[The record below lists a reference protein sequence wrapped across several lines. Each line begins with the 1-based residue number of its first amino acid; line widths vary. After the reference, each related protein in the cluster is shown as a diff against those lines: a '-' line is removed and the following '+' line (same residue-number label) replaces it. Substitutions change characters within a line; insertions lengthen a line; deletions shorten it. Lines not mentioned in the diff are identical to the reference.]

1 MENLGID
8 LKLMTAQ
15 LVNFAI
21 FFFVF
26 KKFIATPF
34 MKYLKKSKED
44 EETRST
50 FAAEI
55 EKRKEKLDEEDKKM
69 ARERKKTLEA
79 ALLESKKEADSVRK
93 ELIEDAKKEAAE
105 IVAKGHA
112 QVEDER
118 KELYKDLRKQIA
130 QVSTLVVEKAL
141 NEYLTDDA
149 KRSITQNIV
158 KHIPTDS
165 KLEN

>member
-34 MKYLKKSKED
+34 MNYLKKAKED
-44 EETRST
+44 EETRAT

-55 EKRKEKLDEEDKKM
+55 EKRQEKLDEEDKKLS
-69 ARERKKTLEA
+69 RERKKAQDA
-79 ALLESKKEADSVRK
+79 ALIESKKEAETVRK
-93 ELIEDAKKEAAE
+93 DLIEDAKKEAAE
-105 IVAKGHA
+105 IVAKGHV

-118 KELYKDLRKQIA
+118 KELYKDLRRQIA

-158 KHIPTDS
+158 KHIPADS
-165 KLEN
+165 QLEN

>member
-26 KKFIATPF
+26 KKFIAAPF
-34 MKYLKKSKED
+34 MSYLKKAKEE
-44 EETRST
+44 EETRVS

-55 EKRKEKLDEEDKKM
+55 EKRQEKLAEEDKKLS
-69 ARERKKTLEA
+69 RERKKTLEA
-79 ALLESKKEADSVRK
+79 ALLESKKEAEVVRK
-93 ELIEDAKKEAAE
+93 DLIEDAKKEAAA
-105 IVAKGHA
+105 IVAKGKA
-112 QVEDER
+112 QVETER

-130 QVSTLVVEKAL
+130 QVSSLVVSKAL
-141 NEYLTDDA
+141 NEYLTDEA

-165 KLEN
+165 QLEN

>member
-26 KKFIATPF
+26 KKFIAEPF
-34 MKYLKKSKED
+34 MKYLKKAKEE
-44 EETRST
+44 EETRAT

-55 EKRKEKLDEEDKKM
+55 EKRQEKLEEEDKKM
-69 ARERKKTLEA
+69 NRERKKTLDA
-79 ALLESKKEADSVRK
+79 ALAEGKKEAEAVRK
-93 ELIEDAKKEAAE
+93 ELIEDAKKEAAD

-118 KELYKDLRKQIA
+118 RELYKNLRKQIA

-141 NEYLTDDA
+141 NEYLTEDA

-158 KHIPTDS
+158 KHIPADS

>member
-26 KKFIATPF
+26 KKFIAAPF
-34 MKYLKKSKED
+34 MNYMKKSKEED
-44 EETRST
+44 ETRAS
-50 FAAEI
+50 FASEI
-55 EKRKEKLDEEDKKM
+55 EKRQEKLDEEDKKLS
-69 ARERKKTLEA
+69 RERKKTLET
-79 ALLESKKEADSVRK
+79 ALLESKKEAEDVRK
-93 ELIEDAKKEAAE
+93 ELIEDAKKEAAD

-112 QVEDER
+112 QVIDER

-130 QVSTLVVEKAL
+130 QVSSLVVEKAL

-158 KHIPTDS
+158 KHIPADS
-165 KLEN
+165 QLEN